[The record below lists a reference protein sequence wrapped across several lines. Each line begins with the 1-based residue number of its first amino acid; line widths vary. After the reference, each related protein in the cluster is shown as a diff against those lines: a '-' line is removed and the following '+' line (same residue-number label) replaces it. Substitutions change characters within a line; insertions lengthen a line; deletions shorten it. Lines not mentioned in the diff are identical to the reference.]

1 MKTVHRPLALL
12 TALLL
17 GSTLASTAGAQAT
30 VKIATIGPLSG
41 PQSLLGTQMRNGV
54 QLAVNEYKPQFKKLG
69 MDLQLVAFDDQA
81 DPATGTAA
89 ARKIAAD
96 RQFLAVVGALNSG
109 TTIPASA
116 ALAPSHVPL
125 VSSSSTADQVTDRG
139 LSNMN
144 RIVPRDDAQG
154 PAAADFIA
162 NTLKAKKVYVLNDK
176 TAYGA
181 GLANEVEK
189 ALKAKG
195 IQVVA
200 NEGTEEKN
208 DFSSIVAKIK
218 LQRPDVVYFGGIYS
232 QIGVFLKQ
240 LRDAGVT
247 VPVMG
252 GDGLDSSELPKI
264 AGKGAENV
272 YYTTTGAPVEA
283 FPPAKTFA
291 ATYQKTFGNPAQSF
305 AVLGYDAGKVVLQG
319 ILNAA
324 KANGNKVPSR
334 EQVEAAIRK
343 GNFTSLLSGNVSFN
357 SAGDRTSAKLYV
369 IKLVGGKPNL
379 DTTLTVKPAK
389 S

>member
-116 ALAPSHVPL
+116 ALAPSHVAL

-324 KANGNKVPSR
+324 KANGNKVPTR